1 MAQERRPRNQDKREQ
16 SPNRNEDHAPSA
28 NFCTQTPR
36 RPYGRALRYVWGR
49 TGVFTNRNL
58 VRYGYAKAERER
70 PNDRYIGVMRAE
82 QAKAKRERLRLW
94 SGRCDTGTPAP
105 TPTPTSAPT
114 PDPPADN
121 NPRFGAC
128 AEANRNGYGPYRR
141 GVDPEYAWYQDRD
154 GDGLVCER

>member
-1 MAQERRPRNQDKREQ
+1 MLPAGSTAYLLADRE
-16 SPNRNEDHAPSA
+16 PKDR
-28 NFCTQTPR
+28 
-36 RPYGRALRYVWGR
+36 YGRALRYVWGR

-58 VRYGYAKAERER
+58 VCYGYAKAERER
-70 PNDRYIGVMRAE
+70 PNDRYIDVMRAE
-82 QAKAKRERLRLW
+82 QAKAEREHLRLW

-105 TPTPTSAPT
+105 TPTPTPAPT

-121 NPRFGAC
+121 DPRFGTC

>member
-1 MAQERRPRNQDKREQ
+1 M
-16 SPNRNEDHAPSA
+16 
-28 NFCTQTPR
+28 
-36 RPYGRALRYVWGR
+36 
-49 TGVFTNRNL
+49 FTNRNL
-58 VRYGYAKAERER
+58 VRYGYAKAKRGR
-70 PNDRYIGVMRAE
+70 PNDRYIDVMRAE
-82 QAKAKRERLRLW
+82 QTKAKREHLRIW

-105 TPTPTSAPT
+105 TPTPTPAPT

-121 NPRFGAC
+121 DPRFGIC